1 MAVIGT
7 NSVGVGRTDS
17 RIGEGCVDYCV
28 GSVLLLFGVGS
39 FCNFCGNL
47 RAFCFILGRRC
58 DVSVCSTGVN
68 SGIGS
73 LGGDMGTESDGGIGV
88 ASGTS
93 G

>member
-47 RAFCFILGRRC
+47 RAFYFILGWHC
-58 DVSVCSTGVN
+58 DVAVFSTSAF

-73 LGGDMGTESDGGIGV
+73 DVRGMGTESREGISSASGIG
-88 ASGTS
+88 A
-93 G
+93 